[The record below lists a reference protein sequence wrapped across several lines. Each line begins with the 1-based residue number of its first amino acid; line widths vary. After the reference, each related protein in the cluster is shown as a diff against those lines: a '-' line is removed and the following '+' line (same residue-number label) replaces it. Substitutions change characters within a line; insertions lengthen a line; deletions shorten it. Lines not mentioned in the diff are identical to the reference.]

1 MNTSFAIQRL
11 IEVCRRQHKSLAT
24 ERVYSLWLRDYC
36 RFMVSVD
43 PTLTSEKKV
52 ERFLTMLA
60 QKRDVSAST
69 QSQAFCAL
77 LFFYKCVLEKPLKN
91 VDALR
96 ATRPDRI
103 RYCPPRSEV
112 MKLLPM
118 VPNVG
123 GYPTNLVTRLLY
135 GCGLRVGEPI
145 ALRIKD
151 VDLEKGKL
159 SILGAK
165 GGKDRVVALPCSLVE
180 EIRQQMDFVR
190 AIWRRDVL
198 AKIPICLPHQLA
210 KKYPVYQFS
219 WPWAWLFPMQNP
231 RHHPRTGEIVRWHL
245 LACNVQRAV
254 KTAADKLGVPVT
266 PHSLRH
272 SYASDC
278 IANGTNIKALQSAM
292 GHSNSD
298 TTMQYVHAD
307 ALGVKSPLEFS

>member
-1 MNTSFAIQRL
+1 M
-11 IEVCRRQHKSLAT
+11 
-24 ERVYSLWLRDYC
+24 
-36 RFMVSVD
+36 
-43 PTLTSEKKV
+43 
-52 ERFLTMLA
+52 
-60 QKRDVSAST
+60 
-69 QSQAFCAL
+69 
-77 LFFYKCVLEKPLKN
+77 
-91 VDALR
+91 
-96 ATRPDRI
+96 
-103 RYCPPRSEV
+103 
-112 MKLLPM
+112 
-118 VPNVG
+118 
-123 GYPTNLVTRLLY
+123 
-135 GCGLRVGEPI
+135 
-145 ALRIKD
+145 
-151 VDLEKGKL
+151 EKGKL